1 MDLMI
6 NRFIYT
12 SIYCRIRIKD
22 GSILLSMTQ
31 IEVNMR
37 IVTIFLMGLFTIGST
52 YLDSSELLQS
62 NKLSSLDQVI
72 YDEENPNEEEPDCE

>member
-1 MDLMI
+1 MPKTHGI
-6 NRFIYT
+6 
-12 SIYCRIRIKD
+12 
-22 GSILLSMTQ
+22 
-31 IEVNMR
+31 IEKKMR

>member
-1 MDLMI
+1 
-6 NRFIYT
+6 
-12 SIYCRIRIKD
+12 
-22 GSILLSMTQ
+22 MTQ

-52 YLDSSELLQS
+52 YLDSSSLQQS

>member
-1 MDLMI
+1 
-6 NRFIYT
+6 
-12 SIYCRIRIKD
+12 
-22 GSILLSMTQ
+22 MTQ

-52 YLDSSELLQS
+52 YLDSSKLQQS

-72 YDEENPNEEEPDCE
+72 YDEENPSEEEPDCE

>member
-12 SIYCRIRIKD
+12 SIYCRIGIKD
-22 GSILLSMTQ
+22 GSIWLSMTQ

-52 YLDSSELLQS
+52 YLDTSSLQQS

-72 YDEENPNEEEPDCE
+72 YDEENPSEEEPDCE

>member
-1 MDLMI
+1 
-6 NRFIYT
+6 
-12 SIYCRIRIKD
+12 
-22 GSILLSMTQ
+22 MTQ

-62 NKLSSLDQVI
+62 NQVSSLDQVI

>member
-1 MDLMI
+1 
-6 NRFIYT
+6 
-12 SIYCRIRIKD
+12 
-22 GSILLSMTQ
+22 MTQ

-52 YLDSSELLQS
+52 YLDSSSLQQS

-72 YDEENPNEEEPDCE
+72 YDEENPSEEEPDCE

>member
-1 MDLMI
+1 
-6 NRFIYT
+6 
-12 SIYCRIRIKD
+12 
-22 GSILLSMTQ
+22 MTQ

-72 YDEENPNEEEPDCE
+72 YDEENPNEVEPDCE

>member
-1 MDLMI
+1 MI

-12 SIYCRIRIKD
+12 SIYCRIDIKD
-22 GSILLSMTQ
+22 GSIWLSMTQ

>member
-1 MDLMI
+1 
-6 NRFIYT
+6 
-12 SIYCRIRIKD
+12 
-22 GSILLSMTQ
+22 MTQ

-52 YLDSSELLQS
+52 YLDTSSLQQS

-72 YDEENPNEEEPDCE
+72 YDEENPSEEEPDCE

>member
-1 MDLMI
+1 
-6 NRFIYT
+6 
-12 SIYCRIRIKD
+12 
-22 GSILLSMTQ
+22 MTQ

-72 YDEENPNEEEPDCE
+72 YDEENPSEEEPDCE